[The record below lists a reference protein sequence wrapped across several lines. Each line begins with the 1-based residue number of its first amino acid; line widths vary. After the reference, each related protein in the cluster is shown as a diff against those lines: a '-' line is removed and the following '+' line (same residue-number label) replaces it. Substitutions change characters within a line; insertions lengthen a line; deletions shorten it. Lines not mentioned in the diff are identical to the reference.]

1 MKLLVVTTLA
11 EYDHK
16 VSDMLTQVGINV
28 FSKTETTG
36 YKETPQTNLLDNW
49 YGADN
54 VDYNS
59 TFFFSFTEQ
68 DKAES
73 MLKAITEC
81 NNEKRVHFPIRGF
94 IIPVESSTYQNE
106 EV

>member
-36 YKETPQTNLLDNW
+36 YKEARQTNLLDNW
-49 YGADN
+49 YGGDDDN
-54 VDYNS
+54 YNS
-59 TFFFSFTEQ
+59 IFFFSFTEQ
-68 DKAES
+68 ERAEN
-73 MLKAITEC
+73 MLKAITQC
-81 NNEKRVHFPIRGF
+81 NNDKCVHFPIKGF
-94 IIPVESSTYQNE
+94 IMPVESSTVRDE